1 MWSKSMS
8 GAKICTIVDNFVD
21 NYTDVICGSV
31 REHRVNDSVN
41 YINVSSKFSTD
52 GCAHS
57 L

>member
-1 MWSKSMS
+1 MS
-8 GAKICTIVDNFVD
+8 GSKICTIVDNFVD

-31 REHRVNDSVN
+31 REHRVNESVN